1 MELGN
6 SILGWSTL
14 TLHQRGL
21 IQQIRYAVI
30 LPGSEI
36 LATLDAHVFT
46 LVMLSCSYAVAII
59 CCLCT
64 RAFLAIRGFCTS
76 LAFLLKMV
84 LKS

>member
-30 LPGSEI
+30 LLGSEI

-46 LVMLSCSYAVAII
+46 LVILSCSYAVAISG
-59 CCLCT
+59 T
-64 RAFLAIRGFCTS
+64 GFS
-76 LAFLLKMV
+76 
-84 LKS
+84 